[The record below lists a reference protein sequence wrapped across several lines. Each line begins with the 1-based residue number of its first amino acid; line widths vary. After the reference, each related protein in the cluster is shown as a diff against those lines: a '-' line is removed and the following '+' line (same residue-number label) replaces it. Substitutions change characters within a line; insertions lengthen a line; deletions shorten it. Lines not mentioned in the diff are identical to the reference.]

1 MINIKIFLKNLN
13 ILEKNETLNVRFSRY
28 MQENKLL
35 QNKEEQPILEGAVEN
50 VKNVKKCPEMSK
62 TGLKDC
68 PIPICTSI
76 KGRMKRPLRHL
87 PSKLKYL
94 PNIVWETIF
103 KEFRKFFFLNVDVEK
118 LLLYH

>member
-1 MINIKIFLKNLN
+1 
-13 ILEKNETLNVRFSRY
+13 

-35 QNKEEQPILEGAVEN
+35 QNKEQPIQDADVEN
-50 VKNVKKCPEMSK
+50 VQKCPELSK

-103 KEFRKFFFLNVDVEK
+103 KEFRKFFFSK
-118 LLLYH
+118 RM

>member
-1 MINIKIFLKNLN
+1 MINIKIFKKNLN
-13 ILEKNETLNVRFSRY
+13 ILGKNETLNVRFSRY
-28 MQENKLL
+28 MQESKLL
-35 QNKEEQPILEGAVEN
+35 QNKEEQPILDGVVEN
-50 VKNVKKCPEMSK
+50 VQKCPEMSK

-76 KGRMKRPLRHL
+76 KGRMKTPLRHL